1 MTIQGEAAMRYF
13 AAIAAIAFLGGS
25 VASSVL
31 AQKQG
36 QWVSKPVQCGTIN
49 EVATITKSKGLSLT
63 FAGNGFSNSVNF
75 DEPIQVYVFLGINPD
90 TNEWAVT
97 EVDAQGDRGCVIGY
111 GNDFTIDAGT
121 MQKLAGP
128 KS

>member
-1 MTIQGEAAMRYF
+1 MRYF
-13 AAIAAIAFLGGS
+13 AAIAAITFLSGG

-31 AQKQG
+31 AQQ
-36 QWVSKPVQCGTIN
+36 QEPEWVGKPVQCGTIN

-75 DEPIQVYVFLGINPD
+75 DKPIQVYVFLGINPE
-90 TNEWAVT
+90 TNEWAIT
-97 EVDAQGDRGCVIGY
+97 EVDTQGDRGCVIGY
-111 GNDFTIDAGT
+111 GMDFTIDAGT